1 MLLPLL
7 TKEFEEAEDVHRA
20 GVGDKLS
27 ASVDELLRETVR
39 ALAKLAQ
46 LRHNQ
51 LPMVDSPQIHLVVKL
66 MQPVRAL
73 PAPPRSAPSVPF
85 FHLSLS
91 HSRPLVWVMVRVCS
105 RTLTP
110 PAASAL
116 RQGSDASLGLKTEC
130 LELLNNLSDLPQTLT
145 ILENDGV
152 IKPLVAL
159 IQLPDL
165 AVEAAAAELLAKLA
179 QVKEYQL
186 QISREGTLPTLI
198 ELLHSSSAAAQ
209 LAPPPVAGYPLPC
222 SPPPPR
228 RPARWLPGAQAAP
241 THPQSAACARRGS
254 VPWLQELGSG
264 RPKVAEE
271 APHRTARRGCTRSPS
286 FSSTTSTTSSP
297 RCAPASSSR
306 RCGWRALTTGS

>member
-1 MLLPLL
+1 M
-7 TKEFEEAEDVHRA
+7 
-20 GVGDKLS
+20 
-27 ASVDELLRETVR
+27 
-39 ALAKLAQ
+39 
-46 LRHNQ
+46 
-51 LPMVDSPQIHLVVKL
+51 
-66 MQPVRAL
+66 
-73 PAPPRSAPSVPF
+73 
-85 FHLSLS
+85 LS
-91 HSRPLVWVMVRVCS
+91 HSHA
-105 RTLTP
+105 

-116 RQGSDASLGLKTEC
+116 LQGSDASLGLKTEC

-209 LAPPPVAGYPLPC
+209 LAPPPVAGCPLPC

-228 RPARWLPGAQAAP
+228 RPARWLPGCAGRSYAP
-241 THPQSAACARRGS
+241 PERRLRKASKRAVASAAR
-254 VPWLQELGSG
+254 L
-264 RPKVAEE
+264 
-271 APHRTARRGCTRSPS
+271 RTRQS
-286 FSSTTSTTSSP
+286 
-297 RCAPASSSR
+297 
-306 RCGWRALTTGS
+306 